1 MICVTSSMTL
11 TLLMCVYVQ
20 IQSMLIIY
28 FMVD

>member
-1 MICVTSSMTL
+1 MICVASSMTL